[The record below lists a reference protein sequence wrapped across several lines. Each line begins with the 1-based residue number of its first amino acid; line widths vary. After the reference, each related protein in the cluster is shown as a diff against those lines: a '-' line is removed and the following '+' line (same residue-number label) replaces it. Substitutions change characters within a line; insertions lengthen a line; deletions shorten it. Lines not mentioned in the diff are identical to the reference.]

1 MEHRKLS
8 MDELN
13 RISPEEYK
21 AKEKTPFVFVLDNI
35 RSMNNVGSFFRTAD
49 AFRIESIHLCGITA
63 TPPNK
68 EIHKTALGSTE
79 TVDWKYFENTLDSVA
94 MLKNEG
100 YLVYAVEQ
108 VVSPIFLHEFK
119 IGEKS
124 KIAFVLGN
132 EVFGVSDDVI
142 AVCDACIEIPQIGT
156 KHSLNVSVSAGMVIW
171 EAYSQWLRNNIG
183 ELESDRK

>member
-8 MDELN
+8 MEELN

-79 TVDWKYFENTLDSVA
+79 TVDWKYFENTIDS
-94 MLKNEG
+94 
-100 YLVYAVEQ
+100 
-108 VVSPIFLHEFK
+108 
-119 IGEKS
+119 
-124 KIAFVLGN
+124 IAFLKSEGF
-132 EVFGVSDDVI
+132 FGL
-142 AVCDACIEIPQIGT
+142 CC
-156 KHSLNVSVSAGMVIW
+156 
-171 EAYSQWLRNNIG
+171 
-183 ELESDRK
+183 